1 MAVRCESP
9 VERAGTRAFY
19 VDGRRQLFIRYRGT
33 PGRGGGARRAQR
45 SEITFANKP
54 VRLTFARAAGILLAK
69 AELA

>member
-1 MAVRCESP
+1 ME
-9 VERAGTRAFY
+9 E
-19 VDGRRQLFIRYRGT
+19 
-33 PGRGGGARRAQR
+33 ARRAQR